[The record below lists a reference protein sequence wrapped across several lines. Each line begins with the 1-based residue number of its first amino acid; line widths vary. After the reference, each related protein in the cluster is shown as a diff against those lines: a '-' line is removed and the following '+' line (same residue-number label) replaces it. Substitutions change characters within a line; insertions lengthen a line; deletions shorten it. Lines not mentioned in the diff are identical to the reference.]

1 MTQRGL
7 VCLLLGALSWG
18 QAAKPSVPASSKPAA
33 PAATH
38 PATTPSGGAD
48 EQAPAK
54 AESNVAPD
62 AAVITIPG
70 SCDKP
75 AADPNSAD
83 CKTVVTRAQFDK
95 LMATVAPNA
104 PPQARR
110 QIASRYAQMIV
121 MSSDAQKMGLDKSD
135 KFAEMMKL
143 QRMQVLA
150 QMLQQDMQEKAGQI
164 PDKDIEDYYNANKS
178 TFEEASLQRL
188 FVPKNK
194 QLDPPKEP
202 LSDEATK
209 KRQEESEAA
218 MQKEAEALQKRAA
231 AGEDFAKLEQEA
243 FQFAGM
249 KAQAPNSSMP
259 NMRLTSLPL
268 AHRSVFD
275 MKAGEVSPVIADGAG
290 LFVYKMGEKQTLP
303 VDKVKDEIKNQLRAQ
318 RLNDEMT
325 KLQQSAQPTLN
336 DDYFGPAPSAGE
348 EGAGVEQH
356 GKSGVTV
363 GTKPAP
369 KPAPPNP
376 KPN

>member
-1 MTQRGL
+1 
-7 VCLLLGALSWG
+7 
-18 QAAKPSVPASSKPAA
+18 
-33 PAATH
+33 
-38 PATTPSGGAD
+38 
-48 EQAPAK
+48 
-54 AESNVAPD
+54 
-62 AAVITIPG
+62 
-70 SCDKP
+70 
-75 AADPNSAD
+75 
-83 CKTVVTRAQFDK
+83 
-95 LMATVAPNA
+95 
-104 PPQARR
+104 
-110 QIASRYAQMIV
+110 
-121 MSSDAQKMGLDKSD
+121 
-135 KFAEMMKL
+135 
-143 QRMQVLA
+143 
-150 QMLQQDMQEKAGQI
+150 
-164 PDKDIEDYYNANKS
+164 IEDYYNANKS

-259 NMRLTSLPL
+259 NMRLASLPL

-325 KLQQSAQPTLN
+325 KLQQSAQ
-336 DDYFGPAPSAGE
+336 
-348 EGAGVEQH
+348 H
-356 GKSGVTV
+356 
-363 GTKPAP
+363 
-369 KPAPPNP
+369 
-376 KPN
+376 